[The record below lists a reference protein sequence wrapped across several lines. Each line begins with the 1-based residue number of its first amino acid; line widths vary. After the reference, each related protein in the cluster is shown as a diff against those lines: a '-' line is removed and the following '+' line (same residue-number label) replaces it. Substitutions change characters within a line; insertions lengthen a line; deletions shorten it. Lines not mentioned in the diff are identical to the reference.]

1 MAGPLH
7 SETAASHSP
16 PLPSPPLPAGPPGCL
31 AWPQWRTTVLDLSGG
46 VRVAPGEKIVRNRP
60 NPGERRP
67 NSGPA
72 GCAGVPLTSRREIQD
87 PLRARCARKSPPN
100 VRPPHVELMPLF
112 FFFSAFD
119 DMLLALRRRR
129 RLRLRAGHTATGVGR
144 TPPGGEKWAA
154 AAHLVHSAPAC
165 QSALAAAVPFP
176 LWPRRSPL
184 PLPPF
189 GGLPTDGRGRKRRT
203 EANEKR
209 ELFPFLSLC
218 APFFFFRSSLLLF
231 GFGRP
236 SGGRADAGRGIGRTD
251 GRTDGGRISVSF
263 FVYSKRPRRSLLW
276 EKSNKRQSK
285 EEEEERG
292 TYVRA
297 PFLTSSFFLSPSLI
311 FWPSVREYV

>member
-184 PLPPF
+184 PPL
-189 GGLPTDGRGRKRRT
+189 RWVAHGRKRKKT
-203 EANEKR
+203 TDGGER
-209 ELFPFLSLC
+209 EEGALPFSLSLC
-218 APFFFFRSSLLLF
+218 PLLLLPLLSPPLRIRATV
-231 GFGRP
+231 GRT
-236 SGGRADAGRGIGRTD
+236 GGRR
-251 GRTDGGRISVSF
+251 
-263 FVYSKRPRRSLLW
+263 KRNR
-276 EKSNKRQSK
+276 
-285 EEEEERG
+285 
-292 TYVRA
+292 
-297 PFLTSSFFLSPSLI
+297 
-311 FWPSVREYV
+311 